1 MSDIRFLTAP
11 GSFHTLIDKP
21 GQTYPGISWA
31 EIARMVATPQAK
43 EKQDADFFIPST
55 YREHDGRSHEAQ
67 RERGAYRMLAL
78 DIDRGNPSLDDVLTA
93 VEAVCGPVSLL
104 AYSSSGATPEN
115 RKWRVLLPLASFL
128 TGADYELAQTAL
140 FDLLHAQ
147 GIHPDGALARCG
159 QPIYLPNVPLGKRNP
174 DLTPIFYQ
182 HRIIRAGTLRLD
194 ADSAIR
200 QEIDRRLE
208 QYRLAAEQAEIARR
222 ERDRQRAERRQKF
235 PDQVSPV
242 DAFNADH
249 SIEDLFARYQ
259 YERRGSSHHYRSRY
273 QTSHSYAT
281 QNFGTHWVSLS
292 GSDAAAGVGRQK
304 SLGEHSYCWGD
315 AWDLWVHYEHRGD
328 FDAAVRAY
336 GAEIRGTNA
345 EIDIPQNG
353 MDDFDYVAPTSN
365 EISTER
371 SVNETKVADPANEIS
386 SDDDIDLDDFDTPD
400 APESAPD
407 WPTLYDMFDEASI
420 EPRRW
425 IYASHYLRSFVSVLA
440 SAGGIGK
447 TSLQIVEA
455 LAIVTGRPLLG
466 EEVKERTNV
475 WLVNLEDPLEEIQR
489 RVLAAMRHYGIKPDD
504 VRGRLF
510 VNAGRDFSLKF
521 GIQTRDGV
529 LPNTKLVE
537 YLCKQIPQ
545 KQIGCVFIDP
555 FVNAHAIQEN
565 DNMAVNAIVAEIR
578 RVADETKCAIGLV
591 HHIRKG
597 NGSDDASIDSVR
609 GAGSLIGAARAA
621 RVVNR
626 MSADDAVKLGIDE
639 TEARSVFRVDDGKAN
654 LAPPAAAAVYRKMEG
669 VKIDNGEWIGVC
681 VPYSLPDAFDGISA
695 KDARNIQRIVANA
708 LEDGDPYRESVQ
720 SKRWVGV
727 AVGDMIGID
736 ISDKAGKAKVASIVK
751 TWIKTNV
758 LAVDRITDPRQAR
771 EVAVIVQGD
780 WISHDEV

>member
-1 MSDIRFLTAP
+1 
-11 GSFHTLIDKP
+11 
-21 GQTYPGISWA
+21 
-31 EIARMVATPQAK
+31 V
-43 EKQDADFFIPST
+43 
-55 YREHDGRSHEAQ
+55 
-67 RERGAYRMLAL
+67 LA
-78 DIDRGNPSLDDVLTA
+78 A

-115 RKWRVLLPLASFL
+115 RKWRVLLPLAGALS
-128 TGADYELAQTAL
+128 GADYELAQTAL
-140 FDLLHAQ
+140 FDLLHAN

-159 QPIYLPNVPLGKRNP
+159 QPIYLPNVPLAKRNP

-208 QYRLAAEQAEIARR
+208 QYRLAAEQADRARADR
-222 ERDRQRAERRQKF
+222 ERQRAERRQKF

-249 SIEDLFARYQ
+249 TIEDLFARYQ
-259 YERRGSSHHYRSRY
+259 YERRGSSQHYRSRY
-273 QTSHSYAT
+273 QTSHSFAT
-281 QNFGTHWVSLS
+281 QNFLSHWVSLS
-292 GSDAAAGVGRQK
+292 GSDAAAGVGKSK
-304 SLGEHSYCWGD
+304 SLGENSYCWGD
-315 AWDLWVHYEHRGD
+315 AFDLFVHYEHDGD
-328 FDAAVRAY
+328 FDKAVRAY
-336 GAEIRGTNA
+336 GLEISPAKA
-345 EIDIPQNG
+345 EIDVPENG
-353 MDDFDYVAPTSN
+353 MDDFDYVAPQAAQ
-365 EISTER
+365 E
-371 SVNETKVADPANEIS
+371 APAS
-386 SDDDIDLDDFDTPD
+386 AQADDIDLDSFDTPD
-400 APESAPD
+400 APEAAPD

-425 IYASHYLRSFVSVLA
+425 IYAHHYLRSFVSVLA

-475 WLVNLEDPLEEIQR
+475 WIVNLEDPLAEIQR
-489 RVLAAMRHYGIKPDD
+489 RVLAAMRHYGIKPAE
-504 VRGRLF
+504 VEGRLF

-521 GIQTRDGV
+521 GIQTREGV

-537 YLCKQIPQ
+537 YLCAKIPE

-555 FVNAHAIQEN
+555 FVGAHNINEN

-597 NGSDDASIDSVR
+597 NGEDASIDSVR

-626 MSADDAVKLGIDE
+626 MSADDAAKLGIDE
-639 TEARSVFRVDDGKAN
+639 NEARSIMRVDDGKAN

-681 VPYSLPDAFDGISA
+681 VPYTLPDAFDGISA
-695 KDARNIQRIVANA
+695 KDAKAAQRIVSDAHTNDEP
-708 LEDGDPYRESVQ
+708 LRESQQ
-720 SKRWVGV
+720 SKKWVGV
-727 AVGDMIGID
+727 PIADMLGID
-736 ISDKAGKAKVASIVK
+736 ITEKKGKAKVSSIIK

-758 LAVDRITDPRQAR
+758 LAVERITDPRQAR
-771 EVAVIVQGD
+771 EVAVVVVGE

>member
-21 GQTYPGISWA
+21 GQVYPGISWA
-31 EIARMVATPQAK
+31 DIARMVSTPQAK
-43 EKQDADFFIPST
+43 EKIDADFFIPST

-67 RERGAYRMLAL
+67 RERGAFRMLAL
-78 DIDRGNPSLDDVLTA
+78 DIDKGNPSLDDVLAA

-115 RKWRVLLPLASFL
+115 RKWRVLIPLAGVLS
-128 TGADYELAQTAL
+128 GADYELAQTAL
-140 FDLLHAQ
+140 FDLLHAN

-159 QPIYLPNVPLGKRNP
+159 QPIYLPNVPLAKRNP

-182 HRIIRAGTLRLD
+182 HRVIRASTLRLD

-208 QYRLAAEQAEIARR
+208 QYRLAAEQADRARAER
-222 ERDRQRAERRQKF
+222 ERQRAERRQKF
-235 PDQVSPV
+235 PDQVSPI

-249 SIEDLFARYQ
+249 SIEDLLARYQ
-259 YERRGSSHHYRSRY
+259 YERRGSSQHYRSRY
-273 QTSHSYAT
+273 QTSPSFAT
-281 QNFGTHWVSLS
+281 QNFVSHWVSLS
-292 GSDAAAGVGRQK
+292 GSDAAAGVGKSK
-304 SLGEHSYCWGD
+304 SLGENSYCWGD
-315 AWDLWVHYEHRGD
+315 AFDLFVHYEHDGD
-328 FDAAVRAY
+328 FDKAVRAY
-336 GAEIRGTNA
+336 GLEISPAKAEI
-345 EIDIPQNG
+345 ELPENG
-353 MDDFDYVAPTSN
+353 MDDFDYVAPQAAQ
-365 EISTER
+365 E
-371 SVNETKVADPANEIS
+371 APASAEA
-386 SDDDIDLDDFDTPD
+386 DDIDLDSFDTPD
-400 APESAPD
+400 APEAAPD

-425 IYASHYLRSFVSVLA
+425 IYAHHYLRSFVSVLA

-475 WLVNLEDPLEEIQR
+475 WIVNLEDPLAEIQR
-489 RVLAAMRHYGIKPDD
+489 RVLAAMRHYGIKPAE
-504 VRGRLF
+504 VEGRLF

-537 YLCKQIPQ
+537 YLCAKIPE

-555 FVNAHAIQEN
+555 FVGAHNINEN

-597 NGSDDASIDSVR
+597 NGEDASIDSVR

-626 MSADDAVKLGIDE
+626 MSADDAAKLGIDE
-639 TEARSVFRVDDGKAN
+639 AEARSVFRVDDGKAN
-654 LAPPAAAAVYRKMEG
+654 LAPPANAALYRKMEG

-681 VPYSLPDAFDGISA
+681 VPYTLPDAFDGISA
-695 KDARNIQRIVANA
+695 KDAKAAQRIVADAHTNDEP
-708 LEDGDPYRESVQ
+708 LRESQQ
-720 SKRWVGV
+720 SKKWVGV
-727 AVGDMIGID
+727 PIADMLGID
-736 ISDKAGKAKVASIVK
+736 ITEKKGKAKVSSIIK

-758 LAVDRITDPRQAR
+758 LAVERITDPRQAR
-771 EVAVIVQGD
+771 EVAVVVVGE

>member
-21 GQTYPGISWA
+21 GQVYPGISWGD
-31 EIARMVATPQAK
+31 IAKMVSTPQAK
-43 EKQDADFFIPST
+43 EKIDADFFIPST

-67 RERGAYRMLAL
+67 RERGAFRMLAL
-78 DIDRGNPSLDDVLTA
+78 DIDRGNPSLDDVLAA

-115 RKWRVLLPLASFL
+115 RKWRVLLPLAGALS
-128 TGADYELAQTAL
+128 GADYELAQTAL
-140 FDLLHAQ
+140 FDLLHAN

-159 QPIYLPNVPLGKRNP
+159 QPIYLPNVPLAKRNP

-208 QYRLAAEQAEIARR
+208 QYRLAAEQADRARADR
-222 ERDRQRAERRQKF
+222 ERQRAERRQKF

-249 SIEDLFARYQ
+249 TIEDLFARYQ
-259 YERRGSSHHYRSRY
+259 YERRGSSQHYRSRY
-273 QTSHSYAT
+273 QTSPSFAT
-281 QNFGTHWVSLS
+281 QNFLSHWVSLS
-292 GSDAAAGVGRQK
+292 GSDAAAGVGKSK
-304 SLGEHSYCWGD
+304 SLGENSYCWGD
-315 AWDLWVHYEHRGD
+315 AFDLFVHYEHDGD
-328 FDAAVRAY
+328 FDKAVRAY
-336 GAEIRGTNA
+336 GLEISPAKA
-345 EIDIPQNG
+345 EIDVPENG
-353 MDDFDYVAPTSN
+353 MDDFDYVAPQAAQ
-365 EISTER
+365 E
-371 SVNETKVADPANEIS
+371 APAS
-386 SDDDIDLDDFDTPD
+386 AQADDIDLDSFDTPD
-400 APESAPD
+400 APETAPD

-425 IYASHYLRSFVSVLA
+425 IYAHHYLRSFVSVLA

-475 WLVNLEDPLEEIQR
+475 WIVNLEDPLEEIQR
-489 RVLAAMRHYGIKPDD
+489 RVLAAMRHYGIKPAE
-504 VRGRLF
+504 VEGRLF

-521 GIQTRDGV
+521 GIQTREGV

-537 YLCKQIPQ
+537 YLCAKIPE

-555 FVNAHAIQEN
+555 FVGAHNINEN

-597 NGSDDASIDSVR
+597 NGEDASIDSVR

-621 RVVNR
+621 RVVNKV
-626 MSADDAVKLGIDE
+626 SEDDAMKLGVDMDKAKGI
-639 TEARSVFRVDDGKAN
+639 FRVDDGKAN
-654 LAPPAAAAVYRKMEG
+654 LAPPADKSTYRQMIG

-681 VPYSLPDAFDGISA
+681 VPFDLPDEWKGMTDAVVNEMLRMIELGPRTDDGSQEYYSIRPQDKDRFAGRVITTFAFDDPAHMKNDGQA
-695 KDARNIQRIVANA
+695 KRI
-708 LEDGDPYRESVQ
+708 
-720 SKRWVGV
+720 
-727 AVGDMIGID
+727 I
-736 ISDKAGKAKVASIVK
+736 K
-751 TWIKTNV
+751 TWHDKGLIEEFEYRSESQRK
-758 LAVDRITDPRQAR
+758 DRKGVRPVGRVGEQF
-771 EVAVIVQGD
+771 
-780 WISHDEV
+780 